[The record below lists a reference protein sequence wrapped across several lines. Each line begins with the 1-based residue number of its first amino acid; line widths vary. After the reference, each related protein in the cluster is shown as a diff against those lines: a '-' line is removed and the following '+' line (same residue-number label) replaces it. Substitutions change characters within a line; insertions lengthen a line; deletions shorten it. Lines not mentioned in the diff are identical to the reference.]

1 MGWREDVKFGIG
13 RISRLFLGDANGG
26 LGTEVTATAEELNA
40 VADVSGRTEELTV
53 AGANA
58 ITAGVQ
64 SVELN
69 NAVATIAATIADA
82 SNHQGLMVFKATSE
96 PAGGQD
102 HTVTL
107 TAGTFDGT
115 NNVATFADILD
126 TLVVYF
132 DSNGDGTI
140 VENVGSVV
148 LS

>member
-1 MGWREDVKFGIG
+1 MGWREDVKFGIA
-13 RISRLFLGDANGG
+13 RVSRLFLGDDNGG
-26 LGTEVTATAEELNA
+26 LGTEMTATAEEINA
-40 VADVSGRTEELTV
+40 VADVSARTSELTV

-58 ITAGVQ
+58 IPTGIE
-64 SVELN
+64 SVELA
-69 NAVATIAATIADA
+69 NAVAAITATIADA
-82 SNHQGLMVFKATSE
+82 SLHQGLMVFKATLE

-107 TAGTFDGT
+107 TAGTFNGT

-132 DSNGDGTI
+132 DSAGDGTI
-140 VENVGSVV
+140 VENVGSVA